1 MQHIARRLSAEH
13 YIARM
18 KHETRPEATA
28 VLRAV
33 ASRVRARRTELG
45 MTGKELAA
53 RSGLSL
59 RFISELEAGRA
70 NIAIGRLASVA
81 LALGLSLSS
90 LVATAAEER
99 TAIGLIGLRGA
110 GKTTL
115 GQGLAVR
122 LGLPF
127 VEVDERIEEA
137 AGLGLAEVFSLHGE
151 EYYRRLEAECIEALL
166 GEHAPKVL
174 ALSGGVVG
182 NPAAW
187 ERVRQGCTTVW
198 LKASPEDH
206 MGRVIAQGD
215 HRPMEDRADA
225 MEELRS
231 ILATREPRYARAD
244 LLVDTSAADAVS
256 TLRTLVAG
264 LAEHGWMGAA

>member
-1 MQHIARRLSAEH
+1 MRTV
-13 YIARM
+13 
-18 KHETRPEATA
+18 KHEVRPEATA
-28 VLRAV
+28 ILRRV
-33 ASRVRARRTELG
+33 ASRVRARRAEMGLTA
-45 MTGKELAA
+45 KELAT
-53 RSGLSL
+53 RSGLST

-81 LALGLSLSS
+81 RSLDVSVAALVETS
-90 LVATAAEER
+90 AEDR
-99 TAIGLIGLRGA
+99 TAIALVGLRGA

-115 GQGLAVR
+115 GQGLSVR

-151 EYYRRLEAECIEALL
+151 AYYRRLEADCVEALL
-166 GEHAPKVL
+166 TEDAPKVL
-174 ALSGGVVG
+174 ALSGGVVN

-187 ERVRQGCTTVW
+187 EKVRERCTTVW

-225 MEELRS
+225 MEELRT
-231 ILATREPRYARAD
+231 ILSAREPRYARAE
-244 LLVDTSAADAVS
+244 LHVDTSVADEGT
-256 TLRTLVAG
+256 TLGALLEL
-264 LAEHGWMGAA
+264 LAQHGWRGAA